1 MSLPKFVW
9 SPIPTEMAVDL
20 ERLCPTTDRYRIFAE
35 QVYPLLA
42 KARAG
47 LEKEA
52 YCPNNGRAAIEP
64 VLLLGVSL
72 LQYLDRVP
80 DRQAVELMRYHWG
93 WNLAL
98 HRHLQEPGFDR
109 SVLSYFR
116 ERLTEHAQSGL
127 IFERILEGLVA
138 AGVCRTF

>member
-1 MSLPKFVW
+1 MSLPKFVL
-9 SPIPTEMAVDL
+9 SPIPTAMAVDL
-20 ERLCPTTDRYRIFAE
+20 ERLCPATDRYRIFAE

-42 KARAG
+42 KARAV

-52 YCPNNGRAAIEP
+52 YCSNNGRVAIEP
-64 VLLLGVSL
+64 GLLLGVSL

-109 SVLSYFR
+109 SVFSYIR
-116 ERLTEHAQSGL
+116 
-127 IFERILEGLVA
+127 EGLPDNQR
-138 AGVCRTF
+138 GGLFLR